1 MKPFKYNYE
10 INHKALSR
18 IDEAIRLIKAGD
30 LHSPLTTSNANKP
43 KPTPTRPIN
52 INGVNAGTNY
62 KNTLKLT
69 EHLHQQMFNKQY

>member
-1 MKPFKYNYE
+1 MKSLKCNYE
-10 INHKALSR
+10 IDHKALAR

-43 KPTPTRPIN
+43 KTTQTRPIN
-52 INGVNAGTNY
+52 TTGVNASNY

-69 EHLHQQMFNKQY
+69 EHLHHQMFNKQY